1 MQRYDGFEFMQ
12 ELVGDMTSEYPEDR
26 PRIEEVVERFAH
38 ISASLSTSKLRSA
51 ITLKDDPV
59 PVTAFKRA
67 RQSIRTLLYI
77 VCRKAAIP
85 LP

>member
-1 MQRYDGFEFMQ
+1 MR
-12 ELVGDMTSEYPEDR
+12 ELVNAMTSKDSENR
-26 PRIEEVVERFAH
+26 PRIEEVVERFAY

-51 ITLKDDPV
+51 ITLKDDPSS
-59 PVTAFKRA
+59 VTAFKRA

-77 VCRKAAIP
+77 VRRRAAIP

>member
-1 MQRYDGFEFMQ
+1 MQ
-12 ELVGDMTSEYPEDR
+12 ELVGAMTSEYPEDR
-26 PRIEEVVERFAH
+26 PSIEEVVQRFAY

-59 PVTAFKRA
+59 SVTAFKHA

-77 VCRKAAIP
+77 IRRKAAIP

>member
-1 MQRYDGFEFMQ
+1 
-12 ELVGDMTSEYPEDR
+12 MTSKDSESR
-26 PRIEEVVERFAH
+26 PVIEEVVESFAY

-51 ITLKDDPV
+51 ITLKDDPSS
-59 PVTAFKRA
+59 VTAFKRA

-77 VCRKAAIP
+77 GRGRAAIP